1 MPRQEDLAYIT
12 YEFMA
17 KGFECFYEPFERYR
31 PDMIAVNKE
40 KILVIELKTGRE
52 ASRTVFQQMMWMKER
67 KEELYRKISKRKVE
81 FWLVIP
87 KLRRDVKQKLEKKGI
102 KVLLTPMPS

>member
-1 MPRQEDLAYIT
+1 MPRQEDLAYVA

-31 PDMIAVNKE
+31 PDMIAVNEE

-52 ASRTVFQQMMWMKER
+52 ASRTIFQQMMWMKEH

-87 KLRRDVKQKLEKKGI
+87 KLKRDAKENLEKEGI
-102 KVLLTPMPS
+102 KVLLTPIPS